1 MTMVAADLPQSWLI
15 DTKVALLLNVTDRV
29 DVDRELSTQPPLCF
43 PRVVGGVVLFPAA
56 RKFVKVSLGDAIDV
70 PSSPPAL
77 LFLFLLLL
85 FLFLLLVDKPAG
97 IRLLPPNLRSSNTSW
112 VPRRDVSLKFLLAA
126 APKLI

>member
-1 MTMVAADLPQSWLI
+1 MTMVAADLPQSRLI

-70 PSSPPAL
+70 PSSPPTL
-77 LFLFLLLL
+77 LLLFLLL
-85 FLFLLLVDKPAG
+85 LFLLLVDKPAG

-112 VPRRDVSLKFLLAA
+112 VPRRDVSLKFPLAA